1 MKVDKY
7 NKSLFWQKVF
17 SNINKSLGSSLIIIG
32 IVLLFFNLI
41 IAIIL
46 IGIGIFL
53 LIKGGQQRL
62 DYKRKSGYIIHN
74 G

>member
-53 LIKGGQQRL
+53 LIKGGQQQL